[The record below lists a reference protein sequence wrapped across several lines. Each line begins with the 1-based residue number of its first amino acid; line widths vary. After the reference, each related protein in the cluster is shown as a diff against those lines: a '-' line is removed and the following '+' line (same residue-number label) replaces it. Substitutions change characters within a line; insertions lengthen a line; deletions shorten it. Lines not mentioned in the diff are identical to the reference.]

1 MAKKRK
7 AKDSPSTSSTPHQFR
22 PFWKPVSTQI
32 AHPLLSKISPFRHST
47 PAKSNSWF
55 SIETTKNLLLPASV
69 EPVPIPESFFEKPEE
84 KIRVKCGKRQKLG
97 PENTVKKTS
106 LIRLFPHDE
115 DKATIRMWFSHYRKT
130 YNLCLAAVKGG
141 HFKPSDEYG
150 LRKRFV
156 SNDPPLP
163 DKLKY
168 LLDTPNHIRAGAVAE
183 LCGNYGKEFAKKKKD
198 PSHMFDV
205 KFKSCRTKETSIYI
219 PKGGFVQGK
228 LKTERIF
235 YSTKIKHAIKTSP
248 DLPPTFKNA
257 DARMTVNSLGH
268 FFLCVATDFPLK
280 PDNVNQAQSNVISLD
295 PGIRTFMTGF
305 CPNNSEYQF
314 IEYGKGDI
322 GKIMRLCTHLD
333 KLIGDTTRVKN
344 NKKRYR
350 MRKAADRLRLR
361 IQRLRRDCHHRIV
374 HHLVTNHDVI
384 IIPEF
389 KVSNMA
395 NRATRKIGKESV
407 RKMINWG
414 HYEFRQ
420 RLLIKAKEHQKR
432 VLVVTEEYTS
442 KTCCR
447 CGTIHQ
453 QLGGNKTF
461 SCPNPEC
468 RLVIDRDFNGAIN
481 ILTKR
486 LTEVHSVTAPSGFA
500 P

>member
-1 MAKKRK
+1 
-7 AKDSPSTSSTPHQFR
+7 
-22 PFWKPVSTQI
+22 
-32 AHPLLSKISPFRHST
+32 
-47 PAKSNSWF
+47 
-55 SIETTKNLLLPASV
+55 
-69 EPVPIPESFFEKPEE
+69 
-84 KIRVKCGKRQKLG
+84 
-97 PENTVKKTS
+97 
-106 LIRLFPHDE
+106 
-115 DKATIRMWFSHYRKT
+115 
-130 YNLCLAAVKGG
+130 
-141 HFKPSDEYG
+141 
-150 LRKRFV
+150 
-156 SNDPPLP
+156 
-163 DKLKY
+163 
-168 LLDTPNHIRAGAVAE
+168 
-183 LCGNYGKEFAKKKKD
+183 
-198 PSHMFDV
+198 
-205 KFKSCRTKETSIYI
+205 
-219 PKGGFVQGK
+219 
-228 LKTERIF
+228 
-235 YSTKIKHAIKTSP
+235 
-248 DLPPTFKNA
+248 
-257 DARMTVNSLGH
+257 MTVNSLGH

-420 RLLIKAKEHQKR
+420 RLITKAIEHQKR

-447 CGTIHQ
+447 CGMIHQ
-453 QLGGNKTF
+453 QLGGKKTF